1 VHAVC
6 NNDYLLVLMDM
17 RLPGMDG
24 ITATQEI
31 RKAEREGG
39 TSSERPCTIVAMTAD
54 ASPEFRHKALQSGMQ
69 DVVTKPV
76 KFDVLK
82 EVLEKYLPR
91 ENRSSSTSSMP
102 SLPTSLASS
111 TSGGAMMG
119 SSSDGVPPPSSPSP
133 RVAPKS

>member
-1 VHAVC
+1 MC

-91 ENRSSSTSSMP
+91 ENRSSSTP

-111 TSGGAMMG
+111 TSGGALMG
-119 SSSDGVPPPSSPSP
+119 SSDGVPPPSSPSP